1 MSNLK
6 ITLYRFTFYQQRF
19 WCFLFFISPIMFILF
34 LPLGR
39 DQIIQPKIIHLIKF
53 YPFPMYKPQTGFV
66 WEVLTYV

>member
-1 MSNLK
+1 MSNLI
-6 ITLYRFTFYQQRF
+6 ITLYRFKFFQQRY
-19 WCFLFFISPIMFILF
+19 WYFLFFISPIMFILF

-53 YPFPMYKPQTGFV
+53 YSFPMYKPQTGFV